1 MKELIMIVLVWLANK
16 GIRFKLIEKI
26 LGIEIFNF

>member
-1 MKELIMIVLVWLANK
+1 MKDLIVILLLSLANK